1 MRIADLAGKRVAIW
15 GLGREGRAAL
25 QAIRARLPRLPLT
38 IFDDHP
44 RDIAGDALLRL
55 EHGSP
60 DAAQLGSFDVLI
72 KSPGISAWLPQLVA
86 ARAAGLQVTSSTALW
101 FAQWPD
107 ARVIA
112 VTGTKGKSTVS
123 ALIAHLLRSRGHRV
137 ALAGNIGMPLLEL
150 IDADPPPQWWVVELS
165 SFQTREAT
173 HADVAVVVNVAEE
186 HLDWHGSRGRYV
198 ADKLALASVADA
210 VLVNREDP
218 VACQQLG
225 NHPGLHLFAARDGW
239 HVDDDAIWRGRERVL
254 PVAGLPLHGRHN
266 AVNACAAL
274 AAVDLAGEDARAA
287 APYLS
292 TFAALPHRLHVLGSR
307 DGIRFVDD
315 SIATTPAAALAALAS
330 FQGSPVALI
339 VGGHDRALDWTGFA
353 RHVREYPPEAIVVNG
368 ANGVRIEEALDAAG
382 GSYRRV
388 RVAGLADAVPAARA
402 LLPQGGTVLLAP
414 GAASFDQFR
423 DYVERGCE
431 FARLAGFDPA
441 SIGDIAGLGIR

>member
-15 GLGREGRAAL
+15 GLGREGRAAM
-25 QAIRARLPRLPLT
+25 QAVRAQLPQLPLT

-44 RDIAGDALLRL
+44 RGIVGDDLLRV
-55 EHGSP
+55 EAGSP
-60 DAAQLGSFDVLI
+60 DVTQLGNFDVLI

-123 ALIAHLLRSRGHRV
+123 SLIAHLLRACGHRV

-150 IDADPPPQWWVVELS
+150 VDADPPPHWWVVELS
-165 SFQTREAT
+165 SFQTGEAS
-173 HADVAVVVNVAEE
+173 HAELAVVVNVEEE
-186 HLDWHGSRGRYV
+186 HLDWHGSRERYV
-198 ADKLALASVADA
+198 ADKLVLGRVANA
-210 VLVNREDP
+210 VLTNHDDRL
-218 VACQQLG
+218 ARQQL
-225 NHPGLHLFAARDGW
+225 NAHPGLHLFSGPDGW
-239 HVDDDAIWRGRERVL
+239 HVHDGAIWRASERVL
-254 PVAGLPLHGRHN
+254 ATAVLTLQGRHN

-274 AAVDLAGEDARAA
+274 AAVELAGEDARAA
-287 APYLS
+287 APHLA
-292 TFAALPHRLHVLGSR
+292 TFAPLPHRLHVLGSR

-330 FQGSPVALI
+330 FDDSAVVLI
-339 VGGHDRALDWTGFA
+339 IGGYDRALDWQAFA
-353 RHVREYPPEAIVVNG
+353 CHVREHPPEAIVING
-368 ANGVRIEEALDAAG
+368 ANSARIEQALDAVG
-382 GSYRRV
+382 GNYRRH
-388 RVAGLADAVPAARA
+388 RVASLAEAVSVACK

-414 GAASFDQFR
+414 GAPSFDQFR